1 MAVVWLTLV
10 LAGCGQGS
18 SVVGSPS
25 ASPSPSGVPT
35 PSEDSPR
42 PDVLYAVLEA
52 RNNLPASSGAQG
64 QQHNV
69 VAIAGLDGYARAK
82 STFKPRQ
89 VPVVGNAA
97 TLLAPEAVIASGSVY
112 FIDGTGVVRR
122 LGPAGDVAAVASFP
136 LTQKQQE
143 VSFAVSP
150 DGQKIVAASL
160 TLPDIQWPPP
170 PSPAPSPTSAGSYV
184 LQVLEA
190 DAGGP
195 TTVLS
200 RWDSVNS
207 PDMPGGGGFQ
217 MLRLVGWDGDGPVAL
232 VGAYLGTQNGLF
244 DRQTLFGGR
253 FAHLDLKTG
262 LARQQILGACPGGPA
277 NGTWTQPWSISPDG
291 LVVCAVMNAKVSVR
305 KPDATKVLETSYPG
319 PHGLGGS
326 FALSPNGRRL
336 AMDGQV
342 VDVAGT
348 IIGLPPSFRPQGW
361 LDNVT
366 VVGGIAMGPLS
377 RCHGSF
383 ELGFVRLSAPNQVQD
398 LGFCA
403 DFVGVVN

>member
-1 MAVVWLTLV
+1 
-10 LAGCGQGS
+10 
-18 SVVGSPS
+18 
-25 ASPSPSGVPT
+25 
-35 PSEDSPR
+35 
-42 PDVLYAVLEA
+42 VLYAVLEA
-52 RNNLPASSGAQG
+52 RNNAPANAEA

-69 VAIAGLDGYARAK
+69 VAVAGLDGYARAK
-82 STFKPRQ
+82 SMFTPRRY
-89 VPVVGNAA
+89 PVVGNAA
-97 TLLAPEAVIASGSVY
+97 TLLAPEAVIASGAVY
-112 FIDGTGVVRR
+112 FIDGAGTVRR
-122 LGPAGDVAAVASFP
+122 LGPTGDLAVVATFP

-150 DGQKIVAASL
+150 DGQKIIAASL
-160 TLPDIQWPPP
+160 TLPNIQWPPP
-170 PSPAPSPTSAGSYV
+170 PSPSASPAPSPTPPGSYV

-195 TTVLS
+195 TTMLS

-217 MLRLVGWDGDGPVAL
+217 MLRLVGWDREGPVAL
-232 VGAYLGTQNGLF
+232 VGAYLGTQQGLF
-244 DRQTLFGGR
+244 DRQTLFGGH

-262 LARQQILGACPGGPA
+262 LARQQILGACPGGSA

-305 KPDATKVLETSYPG
+305 KPDGTKVLETSYPA
-319 PHGLGGS
+319 PHGLGGA
-326 FALSPNGRRL
+326 FALSPNGRQL

-342 VDVAGT
+342 VDVDGT
-348 IIGLPPSFRPQGW
+348 IVGLPSSFVPQGW

-383 ELGFVRLSAPNQVQD
+383 ELGFVRLSTPTQVQD

>member
-1 MAVVWLTLV
+1 
-10 LAGCGQGS
+10 
-18 SVVGSPS
+18 
-25 ASPSPSGVPT
+25 
-35 PSEDSPR
+35 
-42 PDVLYAVLEA
+42 VLYAVLEA
-52 RNNLPASSGAQG
+52 RNNAPANAEA

-82 STFKPRQ
+82 STFTPRQ
-89 VPVVGNAA
+89 YPVVGNAA
-97 TLLAPEAVIASGSVY
+97 TLLAPEAVIAGGSVY
-112 FIDGTGVVRR
+112 FIDGAGTVRR
-122 LGPAGDVAAVASFP
+122 LGPTGDLAVVATFP

-143 VSFAVSP
+143 VSLAVSP
-150 DGQKIVAASL
+150 DGQKIIAASL
-160 TLPDIQWPPP
+160 TLPNIQWPP
-170 PSPAPSPTSAGSYV
+170 PSPAPSPTPQGSYV

-195 TTVLS
+195 TKALS

-217 MLRLVGWDGDGPVAL
+217 MLRLVGWDREGPVAI
-232 VGAYLGTQNGLF
+232 VGAYLGTQQGLF
-244 DRQTLFGGR
+244 DRQTLFGGH

-262 LARQQILGACPGGPA
+262 LARQQILGACTGGFA
-277 NGTWTQPWSISPDG
+277 NGTWTQPWSISSDG
-291 LVVCAVMNAKVSVR
+291 PVVCAVQNAKVSVR
-305 KPDATKVLETSYPG
+305 KPDGTKILETSYPA

-326 FALSPNGRRL
+326 FALSPNGRQL

-342 VDVAGT
+342 VDFAGT

-366 VVGGIAMGPLS
+366 VVGGIALGPLS

-383 ELGFVRLSAPNQVQD
+383 ELGFVRLSAPTQVQD

>member
-1 MAVVWLTLV
+1 VT
-10 LAGCGQGS
+10 
-18 SVVGSPS
+18 SPS
-25 ASPSPSGVPT
+25 ASQSPSVVPT
-35 PSEDSPR
+35 PTEDSPR
-42 PDVLYAVLEA
+42 SDVLYAVLEA
-52 RNNLPASSGAQG
+52 RNNLPASVQA

-69 VAIAGLDGYARAK
+69 VAIAGLDGFARAK
-82 STFKPRQ
+82 STFTPRQ
-89 VPVVGNAA
+89 YPVVGNAA
-97 TLLAPEAVIASGSVY
+97 TLLAPEAAIASGSVY
-112 FIDGTGVVRR
+112 FIDGAGAVRR
-122 LGPAGDVAAVASFP
+122 LGPTGDLTVVATFP

-150 DGQKIVAASL
+150 DGQKIIAASL
-160 TLPDIQWPPP
+160 TLPNIQWPPP
-170 PSPAPSPTSAGSYV
+170 PSPSSSPAPSPTSPGSYV

-190 DAGGP
+190 DGGGP
-195 TTVLS
+195 TRALS

-217 MLRLVGWDGDGPVAL
+217 MLRLVSWDAEGPVAL
-232 VGAYLGTQNGLF
+232 VGSYLGTQNVLF
-244 DRQTLFGGR
+244 DRQTLFGGH

-262 LARQQILGACPGGPA
+262 LARQQILGACPGGSA

-305 KPDATKVLETSYPG
+305 KPDGTKVLETTYPG
-319 PHGLGGS
+319 PNGLGGS

-342 VDVAGT
+342 VDGTGT
-348 IIGLPPSFRPQGW
+348 IIALPPSFRPQGW
-361 LDNVT
+361 LNNVT

-377 RCHGSF
+377 RCHGSY
-383 ELGFVRLSAPNQVQD
+383 ELGYVRLSAPSQVQD

-403 DFVGVVN
+403 DFVGIVN

>member
-1 MAVVWLTLV
+1 V
-10 LAGCGQGS
+10 LF
-18 SVVGSPS
+18 
-25 ASPSPSGVPT
+25 
-35 PSEDSPR
+35 
-42 PDVLYAVLEA
+42 AVLEA
-52 RNNLPASSGAQG
+52 RNNLPASVQA

-69 VAIAGLDGYARAK
+69 VAIAGLDGYARTKA
-82 STFKPRQ
+82 TFKPRQ

-112 FIDGTGVVRR
+112 YIDGAGTVRR
-122 LGPAGDVAAVASFP
+122 LGPTGDTAAVASFP

-143 VSFAVSP
+143 VSFAMSP
-150 DGQKIVAASL
+150 DGQKIVASFL
-160 TLPDIQWPPP
+160 TLPDIHWPPP
-170 PSPAPSPTSAGSYV
+170 PPTPTPSATSSPEPSAAPAASYV

-195 TTVLS
+195 TKALS

-207 PDMPGGGGFQ
+207 PDMLGGGGFQ
-217 MLRLVGWDGDGPVAL
+217 MLRLVGWDGEGPVAL

-244 DRQTLFGGR
+244 DRQTLFGGH
-253 FAHLDLKTG
+253 FAHLDLTTG
-262 LARQQILGACPGGPA
+262 LARQQILGACTGGSA
-277 NGTWTQPWSISPDG
+277 NRTWTQPWSISPDG

-305 KPDATKVLETSYPG
+305 KPDGTKVVETSYPG
-319 PHGLGGS
+319 PSGLGGS
-326 FALSPNGRRL
+326 FALSANGRRL

-348 IIGLPPSFRPQGW
+348 TIALPPSFHPQGW

-377 RCHGSF
+377 GCHGSF
-383 ELGFVRLSAPNQVQD
+383 ELGYVRLSTPSQVQD